1 AFWRPPEWM
10 EQPRG
15 FDVSHNVRWFP
26 IVSGLQAFADL
37 LNQLTP
43 PPGFGHVYATDYVKA
58 WASIVRPKD
67 WTEAETERLEQFIH
81 NIAGDESDRDAY
93 SWNLTMQFRCLS
105 DLRQSGDDVQ
115 RPESFSKRSSSNRP
129 CGRRLVLSAI
139 RQDTRIRLRKMST
152 KP

>member
-1 AFWRPPEWM
+1 
-10 EQPRG
+10 
-15 FDVSHNVRWFP
+15 
-26 IVSGLQAFADL
+26 
-37 LNQLTP
+37 
-43 PPGFGHVYATDYVKA
+43 
-58 WASIVRPKD
+58 IVRPKD

-152 KP
+152 KPDQAHLVIDFDACRWHHRRVFFKGWPHAESVRERSTQSATL